1 MRISL
6 CKDGY
11 RHTTTGKDAT
21 KDVMKREMS
30 TWQRNIVTRREVRAG
45 YEVGGRRNEN
55 QEVRVNIEVGMG
67 EGLYILQIALLCLL
81 YWYVD
86 R

>member
-21 KDVMKREMS
+21 KDVKKEKHLAKKYGDKERGS
-30 TWQRNIVTRREVRAG
+30 SRIRGW
-45 YEVGGRRNEN
+45 
-55 QEVRVNIEVGMG
+55 G
-67 EGLYILQIALLCLL
+67 EEK
-81 YWYVD
+81 
-86 R
+86 

>member
-30 TWQRNIVTRREVRAG
+30 TWQRNMVTRREVRAG

-67 EGLYILQIALLCLL
+67 EGVYILHS
-81 YWYVD
+81 
-86 R
+86 